1 MIDRRKEKCLERF
14 SCELSKPSLTNG
26 KQTGKVTKL
35 KIRGIFKKGT
45 DPSRVNKNTMKST
58 FVFLP

>member
-1 MIDRRKEKCLERF
+1 MTGRRKEKYLERF
-14 SCELSKPSLTNG
+14 RCELSKSSLTNG
-26 KQTGKVTKL
+26 KQAGKVTKL
-35 KIRGIFKKGT
+35 KITGIFKKGT

>member
-1 MIDRRKEKCLERF
+1 M
-14 SCELSKPSLTNG
+14 LSKSSLTNG
-26 KQTGKVTKL
+26 KQAGKVTKL
-35 KIRGIFKKGT
+35 KITGIFKKGT